1 MHKVNYLQAI
11 NEALIEEMERDETV
25 FVMGEDVGWNLTGAT
40 GGLLEKFGKAR
51 VRNTP
56 ISEAGFVGAAVGAA
70 MVGMRPVVD
79 MLIAPFVYVAFDQI
93 VSIMAKSTYLYGG
106 QAKVPVT
113 IRAPMLYGSGS
124 AAQHSDRPY
133 ATLMSIPGIKL
144 IAPATPRDV
153 KGMLKSAI
161 RDDDPVMCFE
171 DGSAWNQH
179 SEVPDDDYLI
189 PLGRAEVKRDGTDVT
204 IVAVAGAVRHALG
217 AAEQLAEEG
226 VAAEVVDLRSIVPMD
241 RHTILASVAKTGRLV
256 VADPAHEMGS
266 VASEVSAVVAQEGFH
281 SLRGPIVRVT
291 TPHTHIPFS
300 AALEK
305 PLYPSADKI
314 TGAARRVM
322 SSP

>member
-11 NEALIEEMERDETV
+11 NEALIEEMERDDRV

-40 GGLLEKFGKAR
+40 GGLLQKFGKER

-106 QAKVPVT
+106 QAQVPVT

-171 DGSAWNQH
+171 DGSVRNQH

-189 PLGRAEVKRDGTDVT
+189 PLGRAEVKREGSDVT
-204 IVAVAGAVRHALG
+204 IVAVAGAVRHALA
-217 AAEQLAEEG
+217 AAEQLADQD

-241 RHTILASVAKTGRLV
+241 RQSILASVAKTGRLV

-300 AALEK
+300 AGLEK
-305 PLYPSADKI
+305 PLYPNADKI
-314 TGAARRVM
+314 ASAARRVIG
-322 SSP
+322 SA